1 MGAHVVERMQVHPES
16 LFYHEH
22 VARYRLAETY
32 LRPGPTLDL
41 ACGSGYG
48 TDRLSRLPGVR
59 VFGVDIDVPSLHACR
74 VDYPNHGVN
83 FLAASGPR
91 LPFGECF
98 FQNIVTLETIEHIED
113 DRGYLREL
121 VRTLQPDGVCV
132 LSTPNRAYSQRQ
144 NIVNPYHVREYAESE
159 LLELLKLFF
168 GKVSLF
174 YQGFSPHYHEQLSD
188 YAASIQT
195 RKKRN
200 RIAQFAI
207 NTFYRPI
214 KRLVPAGMTNFFIH
228 RWLGLKYPQ
237 PDMADISIS
246 DHPLEDASVFI
257 AVCHQPC
264 PSHA

>member
-1 MGAHVVERMQVHPES
+1 MRTHVVERMKVHPES

-22 VARYRLAETY
+22 VARYRFAETH

-59 VFGVDIDVPSLHACR
+59 AFGADIDLPSLHACR

-91 LPFGECF
+91 LPFSKGF

-121 VRTLQPDGVCV
+121 LRTLRPDGVCI
-132 LSTPNRAYSQRQ
+132 LSTPNCAYSQRQ
-144 NIVNPYHVREYAESE
+144 NIVNPYHVREYSESGLME
-159 LLELLKLFF
+159 LLQSFF
-168 GKVSLF
+168 GKVELF
-174 YQGFSPHYHEQLSD
+174 YQGFSARYHEQLSD
-188 YAASIQT
+188 YTVSIQT
-195 RKKRN
+195 RKKQN
-200 RIAQFAI
+200 RMAQFAI

-214 KRLVPAGMTNFFIH
+214 KRLIPAGMANFFIH

-237 PDMADISIS
+237 PAVADINIS
-246 DHPLEDASVFI
+246 DHPSVDTSVFI

-264 PSHA
+264 PSCT